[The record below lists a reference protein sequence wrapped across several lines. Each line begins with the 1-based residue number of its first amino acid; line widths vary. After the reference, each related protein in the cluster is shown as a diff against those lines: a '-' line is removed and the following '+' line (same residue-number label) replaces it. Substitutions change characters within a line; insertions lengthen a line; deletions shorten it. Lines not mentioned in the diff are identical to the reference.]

1 MSKQYLHLSAFPCD
15 LCAGPV
21 VAGWVA
27 VRENAISRETGVR
40 HVGSICLTC
49 GHRQDMTTGPVRVR
63 HFPPAE
69 WEPVP
74 AVDLGN
80 LNTAVVEAA
89 SSTERH

>member
-1 MSKQYLHLSAFPCD
+1 MSKQYIHLSAFPCD

-21 VAGWVA
+21 VSGWIA

-40 HVGSICLTC
+40 QVGSICLTC
-49 GHRQDMTTGPVRVR
+49 GHRQDKATGPVRVR

-69 WEPVP
+69 WEPVA

-80 LNTAVVEAA
+80 LNASGVEAIGTA
-89 SSTERH
+89 ERR

>member
-27 VRENAISRETGVR
+27 IRESAISRETGIR
-40 HVGSICLTC
+40 QVGSICLTC
-49 GHRQDMTTGPVRVR
+49 GHRQDKATGPVRVR

-69 WEPVP
+69 WEPV
-74 AVDLGN
+74 AGVDLGDVKRAGA
-80 LNTAVVEAA
+80 LAVGN
-89 SSTERH
+89 SDRR